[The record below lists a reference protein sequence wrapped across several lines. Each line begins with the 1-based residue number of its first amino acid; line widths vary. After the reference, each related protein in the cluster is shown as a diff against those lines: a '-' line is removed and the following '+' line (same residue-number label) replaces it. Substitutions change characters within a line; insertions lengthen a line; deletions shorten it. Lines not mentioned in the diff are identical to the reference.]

1 MAKKPRTQVDYNP
14 GQASLQG
21 GVGASAGNYQVSVA
35 PTPKTN
41 AALQFASVIN
51 QLPNAA
57 GQLTNYAN
65 KVATDR
71 VSQMSDD
78 EILEELSAG
87 DKETFSI
94 LKYNKTFNYELVK
107 RKYLMEQQ
115 NMANEYDA
123 LASDLGNN
131 PDSADIDT
139 AIANM
144 ESGLFNKFSGGMTND
159 LQMQAHKAL
168 WNATTAP
175 LKAQAFSKYKALKEE
190 ATKMVIESNAMEE
203 TFYSGDITNGFRLI
217 KNGLDDLG
225 VPKKEQSQRL
235 MKTTNAYFDR
245 LMFDGRFDEAEAMIG
260 QAEAFEFYSG
270 AKLGGIAE
278 YKSNFLAMRL
288 KARSAKDSLNEEDEV
303 SKTDR
308 RRAHRGKVNSTA
320 SALLSNLPVTDLVF
334 AGIKDT
340 FLDLNP
346 GFTEEEVTE
355 IAKEISDAPTK
366 LTKFKDLYQ
375 RYGGSLNKNRSDY
388 TKQLFESTRE
398 ETNKYFLEL
407 GKDSPYE
414 YVFTEKQ
421 KEELVNKAV
430 TFFEDN
436 PEASVKEFLTAE
448 GKGNLAP
455 GLIPNELY
463 NIKKEATRGFW
474 VKTTPEY
481 TQLSNRVKARFNS
494 IRDELTR
501 ARLTLNPELSS
512 RVDTAELDTFALL
525 QGEVLEKAAE
535 LVIPDNF
542 IGPPIE
548 DTNKNNLIKE
558 FIEDRLN
565 KAVAIEKALID
576 SKEAANTFSDL
587 VNLTGVSS
595 EYTEDKDNFLDFG
608 KYEDNTVAKEIQKA
622 LDADL
627 NKKDYGHLYYFEQ
640 AANDNKIKVK
650 KDGPTFPGL
659 TEGKREMNL
668 AEVKAA
674 FQGESL
680 KKAYTAMVQASDKEA
695 LRATHLIYGYPEWNP
710 ASAAHLK
717 LSKLS
722 YVDVKLFKNV
732 DELVDVTNRW
742 AEAFNDQD
750 AIFSLSK
757 KAAQQIEKSI
767 KEATSFGL
775 SSPSDVAEFRRTQ
788 RSLLF

>member
-1 MAKKPRTQVDYNP
+1 MAKKSRTQVDYNP

-21 GVGASAGNYQVSVA
+21 GVGASAGNYRVAVA

-115 NMANEYDA
+115 NMANEYDT

-144 ESGLFNKFSGGMTND
+144 ESDLFAKFSKGMTND

-168 WNATTAP
+168 WNATTTP

-190 ATKMVIESNAMEE
+190 ATKMVIESNAMEQ
-203 TFYSGDITNGFRLI
+203 TFYSGDITDGFRII

-225 VPKKEQSQRL
+225 VPKKEQTQRL
-235 MKTTNAYFDR
+235 MKATNAYFDR
-245 LMFDGRFDEAEAMIG
+245 LMFNGRFDEAEAMIG

-278 YKSNFLAMRL
+278 YKSNFIDMSLRV
-288 KARSAKDSLNEEDEV
+288 RNAKQALNEEDEV

-375 RYGGSLNKNRSDY
+375 RYGGSLNKNRSD
-388 TKQLFESTRE
+388 
-398 ETNKYFLEL
+398 
-407 GKDSPYE
+407 
-414 YVFTEKQ
+414 
-421 KEELVNKAV
+421 
-430 TFFEDN
+430 
-436 PEASVKEFLTAE
+436 
-448 GKGNLAP
+448 
-455 GLIPNELY
+455 
-463 NIKKEATRGFW
+463 
-474 VKTTPEY
+474 
-481 TQLSNRVKARFNS
+481 
-494 IRDELTR
+494 
-501 ARLTLNPELSS
+501 
-512 RVDTAELDTFALL
+512 
-525 QGEVLEKAAE
+525 
-535 LVIPDNF
+535 
-542 IGPPIE
+542 
-548 DTNKNNLIKE
+548 
-558 FIEDRLN
+558 
-565 KAVAIEKALID
+565 
-576 SKEAANTFSDL
+576 
-587 VNLTGVSS
+587 
-595 EYTEDKDNFLDFG
+595 
-608 KYEDNTVAKEIQKA
+608 
-622 LDADL
+622 
-627 NKKDYGHLYYFEQ
+627 
-640 AANDNKIKVK
+640 
-650 KDGPTFPGL
+650 
-659 TEGKREMNL
+659 
-668 AEVKAA
+668 
-674 FQGESL
+674 
-680 KKAYTAMVQASDKEA
+680 
-695 LRATHLIYGYPEWNP
+695 
-710 ASAAHLK
+710 
-717 LSKLS
+717 
-722 YVDVKLFKNV
+722 
-732 DELVDVTNRW
+732 
-742 AEAFNDQD
+742 
-750 AIFSLSK
+750 
-757 KAAQQIEKSI
+757 
-767 KEATSFGL
+767 
-775 SSPSDVAEFRRTQ
+775 
-788 RSLLF
+788 

>member
-203 TFYSGDITNGFRLI
+203 TFYSGDITNRFRLI

-308 RRAHRGKVNSTA
+308 RRAPSC
-320 SALLSNLPVTDLVF
+320 LL
-334 AGIKDT
+334 
-340 FLDLNP
+340 
-346 GFTEEEVTE
+346 
-355 IAKEISDAPTK
+355 
-366 LTKFKDLYQ
+366 
-375 RYGGSLNKNRSDY
+375 Y
-388 TKQLFESTRE
+388 T
-398 ETNKYFLEL
+398 
-407 GKDSPYE
+407 
-414 YVFTEKQ
+414 
-421 KEELVNKAV
+421 
-430 TFFEDN
+430 
-436 PEASVKEFLTAE
+436 
-448 GKGNLAP
+448 
-455 GLIPNELY
+455 
-463 NIKKEATRGFW
+463 
-474 VKTTPEY
+474 
-481 TQLSNRVKARFNS
+481 
-494 IRDELTR
+494 
-501 ARLTLNPELSS
+501 
-512 RVDTAELDTFALL
+512 
-525 QGEVLEKAAE
+525 
-535 LVIPDNF
+535 
-542 IGPPIE
+542 
-548 DTNKNNLIKE
+548 
-558 FIEDRLN
+558 
-565 KAVAIEKALID
+565 
-576 SKEAANTFSDL
+576 
-587 VNLTGVSS
+587 
-595 EYTEDKDNFLDFG
+595 
-608 KYEDNTVAKEIQKA
+608 
-622 LDADL
+622 
-627 NKKDYGHLYYFEQ
+627 
-640 AANDNKIKVK
+640 
-650 KDGPTFPGL
+650 
-659 TEGKREMNL
+659 
-668 AEVKAA
+668 
-674 FQGESL
+674 
-680 KKAYTAMVQASDKEA
+680 
-695 LRATHLIYGYPEWNP
+695 
-710 ASAAHLK
+710 
-717 LSKLS
+717 
-722 YVDVKLFKNV
+722 
-732 DELVDVTNRW
+732 
-742 AEAFNDQD
+742 
-750 AIFSLSK
+750 
-757 KAAQQIEKSI
+757 
-767 KEATSFGL
+767 
-775 SSPSDVAEFRRTQ
+775 SPSPRDRG
-788 RSLLF
+788 